1 MKLNIK
7 NLTKVFDYVAE
18 QIEDDRGRGEFDKE
32 TSLISAVSRTIDMF
46 EENEDIKEIND
57 GKII

>member
-1 MKLNIK
+1 MMQVNIK

-46 EENEDIKEIND
+46 EENEDE
-57 GKII
+57 

>member
-1 MKLNIK
+1 MKVNIK

-18 QIEDDRGRGEFDKE
+18 QIEDDRGRGEFDME

-46 EENEDIKEIND
+46 EENEDE
-57 GKII
+57 